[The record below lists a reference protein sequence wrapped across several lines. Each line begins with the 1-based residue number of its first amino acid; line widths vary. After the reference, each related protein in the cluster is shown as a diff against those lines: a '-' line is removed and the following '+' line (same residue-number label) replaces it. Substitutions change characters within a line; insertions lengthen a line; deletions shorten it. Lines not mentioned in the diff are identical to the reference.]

1 MCNIFICF
9 LYSSYQANIKS
20 LKFIA
25 INEKKGRKMLKE
37 LSLENKTDVELYNKF
52 LNGNKEAFNQIILRY
67 RKVLMSFLYR
77 YVKNVEIA
85 EDLAQDTFLY
95 MYINKKEYDFKYSLK
110 TYLFTVAKCR
120 AINWIKK
127 EKKNVKVEF
136 DEKYMTN
143 NTIIDLDESLIK
155 KEDIKVIYSAMSKL
169 KTEYE
174 TIIYLKDFQGMSY
187 KEICKIMN
195 KTMPQVKVL
204 IHRARKS
211 LAKLIK
217 KEGNI

>member
-1 MCNIFICF
+1 M
-9 LYSSYQANIKS
+9 
-20 LKFIA
+20 
-25 INEKKGRKMLKE
+25 KKI
-37 LSLENKTDVELYNKF
+37 SLENKTDIEVYNEF
-52 LNGNKEAFNQIILRY
+52 LCGNKDAFNQIILRY
-67 RKVLMSFLYR
+67 RKVLISFLWR
-77 YVKNVEIA
+77 YVKNIEIA

-127 EKKNVKVEF
+127 EKKNLKEEF

-143 NTIIDLDESLIK
+143 SNIVDLDENLTK
-155 KEDIKVIYSAMSKL
+155 KENIKAIYNSMLKL

-174 TIIYLKDFQGMSY
+174 TVIYLKDFQGMSY

-195 KTMPQVKVL
+195 KTMPQVKIL
-204 IHRARKS
+204 LHRARKA
-211 LAKLIK
+211 LAKLIE
-217 KEGNI
+217 KEGKI

>member
-1 MCNIFICF
+1 
-9 LYSSYQANIKS
+9 
-20 LKFIA
+20 
-25 INEKKGRKMLKE
+25 MLKE